1 MIDDLWIFL
10 RGALVGVIVAAPI
23 GPVGLVC
30 MRTTFDQGRKAGAAV
45 GLGAALADI
54 VYAALAAFGLAA
66 TARFLLANE
75 GLLSLVGGSI
85 MLILAGVIWFNRLP
99 DPSQV
104 KEAKSI
110 SGSAA
115 LGFTMAFTNPLTVL
129 GFAAVFV
136 IFGLSAALTDGRDRL
151 ALVAGVAVGSIGYWL
166 SLAEVI
172 ARTHHVIP
180 NHWLVRLNHGI
191 AVLLALFGLY
201 ALFTGSS
208 GKLPMSPDF
217 LSRQ

>member
-1 MIDDLWIFL
+1 MIENLWIFL
-10 RGALVGVIVAAPI
+10 RGVFVGVIVAAPV
-23 GPVGLVC
+23 GPVALVC

-45 GLGAALADI
+45 GLGAAIADI

-75 GLLSLVGGSI
+75 GVLSLIGGSI
-85 MLILAGVIWFNRLP
+85 MLILAGVIWFSHIP
-99 DPSQV
+99 EPSQV
-104 KEAKSI
+104 KEAKSV
-110 SGSAA
+110 SGSAF

-136 IFGLSAALTDGRDRL
+136 IFGLSAALSDRQDRL

-166 SLAEVI
+166 SLAELI

-180 NHWLVRLNHGI
+180 NRWLVRLNHGI
-191 AVLLALFGLY
+191 AVVLALFGMY
-201 ALFTGSS
+201 AIFTGSS

-217 LSRQ
+217 LANP